1 MDLCHSPSHLLINYS
16 LTHSS
21 LSLPFVLCRYAR
33 ALFRRAA
40 CLLEKGNGWP
50 IYTFSLIYIY
60 PLLPSYTCNGW
71 PIYIYP
77 LLPSVLVYK
86 NHHSPLF
93 IIPLSLPPISLSPR
107 RCLGRGGRLQGP
119 VPCRSLLACPARL
132 ACESL
137 LSAEKTG
144 TPPLPSCLNDIALYH
159 PVCYA
164 TLTYH
169 VMIPSLLIDYW
180 LW

>member
-1 MDLCHSPSHLLINYS
+1 MPEPYFDAPPVCWRKVMDGPYTHSPLYIS
-16 LTHSS
+16 T
-21 LSLPFVLCRYAR
+21 LC
-33 ALFRRAA
+33 
-40 CLLEKGNGWP
+40 
-50 IYTFSLIYIY
+50 Y
-60 PLLPSYTCNGW
+60 PHIHLPSYTCNGW

-144 TPPLPSCLNDIALYH
+144 TPPPPPASMTLHCIIL
-159 PVCYA
+159 CA
-164 TLTYH
+164 TL
-169 VMIPSLLIDYW
+169 P
-180 LW
+180 